1 MRLRMRLCLPKHTIR
16 IGLELAF
23 NGRYWRALNMQET
36 AEQYRQ
42 RMFVLVDG
50 KDPVKLQSAA
60 PARLAKLLK
69 GVSPARARKR
79 PSPDKWS
86 IAEIVVH
93 LADTEVVFGYLIR
106 GIVGEPGTRID
117 GFDQDAWL
125 AALHYDKR
133 DIRKSFAEYR
143 AFRQANV
150 ALLKSLT
157 PEQWRICGMHKERG
171 PETIETVVKMF
182 AGHDLNHFQQIERI
196 LASRAKFAK

>member
-1 MRLRMRLCLPKHTIR
+1 
-16 IGLELAF
+16 
-23 NGRYWRALNMQET
+23 MQET

-60 PARLAKLLK
+60 PVRLAKLLK

-93 LADTEVVFGYLIR
+93 MADTEVVFGYLIR
-106 GIVGEPGTRID
+106 RIMGEPGTRID

-125 AALHYDKR
+125 AALHYGGR
-133 DIRKSFAEYR
+133 
-143 AFRQANV
+143 RQSAQHKKILRRVSRVSRSERSAAQV
-150 ALLKSLT
+150 ADSRT
-157 PEQWRICGMHKERG
+157 ME
-171 PETIETVVKMF
+171 
-182 AGHDLNHFQQIERI
+182 DLWN
-196 LASRAKFAK
+196 A

>member
-1 MRLRMRLCLPKHTIR
+1 
-16 IGLELAF
+16 
-23 NGRYWRALNMQET
+23 MQET

-50 KDPVKLQSAA
+50 KDPVKLQAAA

-69 GVSPARARKR
+69 GVSPAKARKR
-79 PSPDKWS
+79 PAPAKWS

-93 LADTEVVFGYLIR
+93 MADTEVVFGYLIR

-125 AALHYDKR
+125 AALHYEKR
-133 DIRKSFAEYR
+133 DMKKSFAEYR
-143 AFRQANV
+143 AFREANV

-157 PEQWRICGMHKERG
+157 PEQWKICGMHKERG
-171 PETIETVVKMF
+171 PETMETVAKMS

-196 LASRAKFAK
+196 LASRAK

>member
-1 MRLRMRLCLPKHTIR
+1 
-16 IGLELAF
+16 
-23 NGRYWRALNMQET
+23 MQET

-69 GVSPARARKR
+69 GVSARSRKG

-86 IAEIVVH
+86 IAEVVVH

-125 AALHYDKR
+125 AALH
-133 DIRKSFAEYR
+133 
-143 AFRQANV
+143 
-150 ALLKSLT
+150 
-157 PEQWRICGMHKERG
+157 
-171 PETIETVVKMF
+171 
-182 AGHDLNHFQQIERI
+182 
-196 LASRAKFAK
+196 

>member
-1 MRLRMRLCLPKHTIR
+1 
-16 IGLELAF
+16 
-23 NGRYWRALNMQET
+23 MQET

-93 LADTEVVFGYLIR
+93 MADTEVVFGYLIR
-106 GIVGEPGTRID
+106 GIVG
-117 GFDQDAWL
+117 
-125 AALHYDKR
+125 
-133 DIRKSFAEYR
+133 
-143 AFRQANV
+143 
-150 ALLKSLT
+150 
-157 PEQWRICGMHKERG
+157 
-171 PETIETVVKMF
+171 
-182 AGHDLNHFQQIERI
+182 
-196 LASRAKFAK
+196 SRARESMALIKTRGWRPCTTTSAT